1 MRLDKFLAEA
11 GLGSRSEVKKWLK
24 DKQITV
30 NGEVETSPKRQV
42 ISTDQIFAAQ
52 KPLKLKGLVYYLLYK
67 PQNVITATKDQSQ
80 RTVLDLI
87 KPSDYVKDLAPVG
100 RLDKD
105 TTGLLLLT
113 NDGQLAHDLLA
124 PKKHVAKTYWAKI
137 SGVMTKADADAFLH
151 PLTLKNGEVTKPAHL
166 EILAAD
172 EKEAYSEVLITI
184 TEGKYHQVK
193 RMVASRGK
201 KVVALKRIKMGALT
215 LDSTLKPGEYRP
227 LTESEI
233 AKLKGR

>member
-113 NDGQLAHDLLA
+113 NDTGYIIIDLLLIDVIIDVEKYERA
-124 PKKHVAKTYWAKI
+124 YI
-137 SGVMTKADADAFLH
+137 S
-151 PLTLKNGEVTKPAHL
+151 
-166 EILAAD
+166 
-172 EKEAYSEVLITI
+172 SLI
-184 TEGKYHQVK
+184 
-193 RMVASRGK
+193 
-201 KVVALKRIKMGALT
+201 
-215 LDSTLKPGEYRP
+215 
-227 LTESEI
+227 
-233 AKLKGR
+233 